1 MNMSFILPQLKKK
14 KKLKDCSSD
23 FKPVVL
29 KRTGSDVRAQ

>member
-1 MNMSFILPQLKKK
+1 MNMSFILPQLKK